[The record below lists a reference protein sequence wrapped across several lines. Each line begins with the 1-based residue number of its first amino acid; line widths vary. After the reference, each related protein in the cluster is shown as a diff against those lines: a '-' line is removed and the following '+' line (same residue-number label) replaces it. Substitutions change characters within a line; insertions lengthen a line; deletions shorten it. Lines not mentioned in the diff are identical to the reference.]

1 MYCTL
6 IYISLVSCP
15 PGFLCFLSVIPAYI
29 FQEVAIQG
37 TVGRVFISFFFL
49 ILALTLLKEREIS
62 SCKTLLVST

>member
-6 IYISLVSCP
+6 ISISLVSCP
-15 PGFLCFLSVIPAYI
+15 PGFLCFLSATPAYI
-29 FQEVAIQG
+29 FRWWQFWVQG
-37 TVGRVFISFFFL
+37 DGYHFFF

>member
-15 PGFLCFLSVIPAYI
+15 PGFLCFLSVTPAYI
-29 FQEVAIQG
+29 FQEVAIPG
-37 TVGRVFISFFFL
+37 AVGRVFISFFFL